1 MQKTA
6 VVPAISDAIALLTN
20 ALSEGHTVAISLA
33 AQPRVIR
40 APPLVTAC
48 CLQFGL
54 TPSQARVLVALL
66 EHGYLSRPDLH
77 AAMSSGRG
85 ASKIKTV
92 DVVINRVRQGLAA
105 HNVAIITVRG
115 AGYRIDEDGRDRL
128 RKLIAD
134 YDTDQPNT
142 KSVTT

>member
-85 ASKIKTV
+85 RRRSRPSTSSSTGCGKGWRPTMSRSSPSGG
-92 DVVINRVRQGLAA
+92 RVTG
-105 HNVAIITVRG
+105 
-115 AGYRIDEDGRDRL
+115 
-128 RKLIAD
+128 
-134 YDTDQPNT
+134 
-142 KSVTT
+142 